1 MKNGNK
7 RNGDRR
13 ISLRP
18 LSLEGALAAAL
29 QVGPPPDK
37 PRRGAGSDQKR
48 VERATKTAIGIY
60 EEALKELEKH

>member
-1 MKNGNK
+1 MKNGSK
-7 RNGDRR
+7 RNRR

-29 QVGPPPDK
+29 QVGPPPGK
-37 PRRGAGSDQKR
+37 PRRGAKNDQKR